1 MSEDLS
7 KAWCDDDGRPVP
19 GAPLL
24 AAHRLWTM
32 GRAADGLRDETAS
45 ALGITRDEFDAAC
58 DFHAAMTSESGGAP
72 LKICTG
78 VSCRFEGAEAF
89 HERLQ
94 AAFAASGTPLHCVP
108 VHCLDQCLEG
118 PNVRIDQGLTESG
131 RSAGSPRTFCS
142 KSCQVVVDERTWRP
156 PEAGPRP
163 VNDPDAPPVL
173 A

>member
-1 MSEDLS
+1 MSEELPE
-7 KAWCDDDGRPVP
+7 AWCDEEGRPVP

-24 AAHRLWTM
+24 AAHRLRTS
-32 GRAADGLRDETAS
+32 GRDTVERREETAA
-45 ALGITRDEFDAAC
+45 ALGVSRGEFDAAC
-58 DFHAAMTSESGGAP
+58 AFLDAMTSAPGGAE

-89 HERLQ
+89 HSRLKD
-94 AAFAASGTPLHCVP
+94 AFAASGTSLRYVA
-108 VHCLDQCLEG
+108 VHCLDHCLEG
-118 PNVRIDQGLTESG
+118 PNVRLDLGLTESG
-131 RSAGSPRTFCS
+131 RSAAPPQTFCS

-173 A
+173 T